1 MSEAQYYLGI
11 NGVTFNVETP
21 ENLYQALDILH
32 TQTMEMELEKG
43 HLTEKQRDECLD
55 VLSTAMGDLDDIFLD
70 KDIINVY

>member
-21 ENLYQALDILH
+21 EDLYQALDILH
-32 TQTMEMELEKG
+32 TQTMEMDLEKG
-43 HLTEKQRDECLD
+43 HLTEEQKNECLD
-55 VLSTAMGDLDDIFLD
+55 ILTKAMSDLDDVFLD